1 MSHFITYKQ
10 SQYLLLPR
18 QLKFEHAKPER
29 YTISLLNNIRNL
41 DHLLAVQVLQNHF
54 LLGYKYFRYE
64 NTSDKCLQKVWCGTI
79 RGCGTIKVILKS
91 KDKTLQ
97 IVPLCGTIQG
107 CGTITQQTTV
117 QWYCLVVTTGK
128 RHLYDQRNGFCAIK

>member
-1 MSHFITYKQ
+1 MNYFITYKQ

-18 QLKFEHAKPER
+18 QLKFKLAKPER

-41 DHLLAVQVLQNHF
+41 DRLLAVQVLQNHF
-54 LLGYKYFRYE
+54 LLEYKYFRYE
-64 NTSDKCLQKVWCGTI
+64 NTSDKSLQKVCCGTI

-97 IVPLCGTIQG
+97 IVPLCGTI
-107 CGTITQQTTV
+107 
-117 QWYCLVVTTGK
+117 
-128 RHLYDQRNGFCAIK
+128 